1 MYCRNCGNFVAD
13 GDNFCTVCGAKQ
25 KDTTVQEPQIQ
36 SSSAEPFTEFQ
47 AENRQ
52 NAQQPIHND
61 NNAYQ
66 QPAHVYVQPAPK
78 TSRTLGLGKAITS
91 TALSIAAYIMF
102 VIGMIF
108 VGELSLYEVVYLDL
122 FINSLTFLLF
132 AIGLAIP
139 SLVLGIQSVK
149 LFNQEKNAGRKK
161 PIPTLIVGLI
171 GLADGAAILLGAG
184 SFVLLLLPLISLL

>member
-108 VGELSLYEVVYLDL
+108 VGVMGIYFAEPIADL
-122 FINSLTFLLF
+122 ISVTCCSILF
-132 AIGLAIP
+132 AVNI
-139 SLVLGIQSVK
+139 
-149 LFNQEKNAGRKK
+149 RK
-161 PIPTLIVGLI
+161 
-171 GLADGAAILLGAG
+171 ILDKK
-184 SFVLLLLPLISLL
+184 I